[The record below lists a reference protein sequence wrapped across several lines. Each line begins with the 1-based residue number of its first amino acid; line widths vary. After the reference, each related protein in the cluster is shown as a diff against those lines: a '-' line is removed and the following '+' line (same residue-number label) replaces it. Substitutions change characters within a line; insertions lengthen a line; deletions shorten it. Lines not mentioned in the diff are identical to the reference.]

1 MSAETIS
8 DCLAGLLEQLAAKD
22 AEIARLREYATHQDG
37 CQAGNSPPYQ
47 DECICGFSDDAP
59 NTDIKPFRKG
69 GRDNYKPYTHTEFR
83 PPELNDS
90 TWEDAYDAAEA
101 RAKDLEAQLA
111 QTALTVTRL
120 EADLKLSYRRE
131 DNKHL
136 RAVELKAERDALRLN
151 RNMVYDQ
158 YQAMKDGYEAAANER
173 DRWKAEVEKQEDSHD
188 LLLADL
194 NSEME
199 GMEAYIPKLQAA
211 LRQIRDLGEEC
222 KDDFLNYAPFKVAVE
237 IARAALKDDAL
248 MDEAIASA
256 GLAEDGE

>member
-1 MSAETIS
+1 MSHSCELCGTPVEVRGRTTQHYHPLWET
-8 DCLAGLLEQLAAKD
+8 QLA
-22 AEIARLREYATHQDG
+22 E
-37 CQAGNSPPYQ
+37 
-47 DECICGFSDDAP
+47 
-59 NTDIKPFRKG
+59 
-69 GRDNYKPYTHTEFR
+69 
-83 PPELNDS
+83 
-90 TWEDAYDAAEA
+90 
-101 RAKDLEAQLA
+101 
-111 QTALTVTRL
+111 TALTVTRL
-120 EADLKLSYRRE
+120 E
-131 DNKHL
+131 
-136 RAVELKAERDALRLN
+136 AERDALRLN

-173 DRWKAEVEKQEDSHD
+173 DRWKAEVEKQEDSYD

-199 GMEAYIPKLQAA
+199 GMQTYIPKLQAA